1 MAALA
6 TPEAAVTADEFKMI
20 KGYIEANRV
29 MAGIKGKPYPLQ
41 FQVPSQLYLC
51 IIDGLTK

>member
-1 MAALA
+1 M
-6 TPEAAVTADEFKMI
+6 TADEFKMI
-20 KGYIEANRV
+20 KGYIEANRA